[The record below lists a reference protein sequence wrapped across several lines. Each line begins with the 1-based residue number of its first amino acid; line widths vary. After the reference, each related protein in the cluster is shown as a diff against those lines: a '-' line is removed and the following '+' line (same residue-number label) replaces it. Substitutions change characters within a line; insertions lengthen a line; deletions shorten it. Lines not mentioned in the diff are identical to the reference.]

1 MSRIVKKLWKLTLK
15 SVIGLIVIVLIS
27 LLLLLWRL
35 SSSPIQLNQ
44 FVPGIEQAAS
54 DLPGGLSVRLEGI
67 GLYWDR
73 DEKQIDLR
81 ALNVELVESSGTS
94 LVTAPEVDVSLS
106 VFALMRG
113 VVAVSSIE
121 VNDLDVQLVRSEDGS
136 FKVFRKTNTGP
147 VTSADNKPK
156 DFSETVQHL
165 FKVLASEA
173 DTQAPL
179 SYLKRI
185 KLKGSLEVEDRK
197 SDLHWE
203 ADAVES
209 LFVGHKGEIKGDLG
223 VSFSSPKA
231 LDGIQTDI
239 ALSVK
244 DDVATA
250 SLKFTGLMP
259 TNFATLDE
267 RLASLTGLD
276 INLNGSIDITLTLPD
291 TIHTL
296 SANIVGGAGQISYQ
310 DYYPQPLKVNS
321 LDLKLDTD
329 LQGKSLHVSS
339 LDLSLGEETS
349 PLSLHLNGSA
359 KMLENEVAVKLETT
373 LQQLK
378 VNEFDLYWPKAVA
391 NGARSWLVNNM
402 KAGAVNRAKLDLAM
416 DVPTGPEAK
425 FQLKIL
431 QGTVAYSDLT
441 VGYFGA
447 LPPAT
452 GVTGSGTFDQRGFYL
467 DVNKGLVNG
476 VSIQSG
482 KVVITGMDN
491 KKAAISIRTQLN
503 GQLSDIYEVLESP
516 PLELSSS
523 LRTGV
528 VSQQPAGQVI
538 ADFNISLPLKAGLA
552 GADIQY
558 KANGKVTGGELD
570 KIIFNY
576 KLEEANL
583 DFSLDQSKVNFHGP
597 LKFSGIPL
605 TVDWTT
611 FLTGPDKGHT
621 SFTTDAPNITD
632 TQISA
637 LGFDVHEY
645 MQGSVAMKSDAKLTP
660 EGLIMA
666 TIQSDFNNAEL
677 EVPQIHWHKG
687 IGEGGNI
694 SLSLSAKR
702 HHLQASNIAIELGNL
717 KTSGD
722 VQFEMNGGVMSLS
735 LEHLSLSFAELND
748 LKLERNESKNLKF
761 TLQGGEASLEPF
773 LAESDQVID
782 PSEKQVLSGSKT
794 ISGQIESIGVN
805 LEIGESKLDKLYLNK
820 ETYLDNI
827 KFSGRSDNRGWQE
840 VRVSGH
846 DPSAR
851 RRNDINRHPAATEVL
866 GLGEFRVAFGPSESS
881 QYPLHI
887 EVEDLGSLLSTVKGK
902 NLMKSGYLVIDG
914 TSQGPL
920 LTKPL
925 QANAKLSHFT
935 VKEAPTISSVLNLAS
950 FTQIISTFRQTGL
963 AFNSGY
969 GDLQLD
975 GLRLSSKHLRMQG
988 GSLAVVG
995 SGWVDFKQQ
1004 NIDITGTIVPLSNI
1018 NRVVG
1023 KIPLFGRVVTGKDG
1037 HGIMAVDYTAK
1048 GAIGDPV
1055 VSIRKES
1062 LSPEILENALG
1073 TEDELPPPQPR

>member
-1 MSRIVKKLWKLTLK
+1 MSLF
-15 SVIGLIVIVLIS
+15 SFPCS
-27 LLLLLWRL
+27 LLLWRL
-35 SSSPIQLNQ
+35 SSGPIQLNQ

-391 NGARSWLVNNM
+391 NGARNWLVNNM
-402 KAGAVNRAKLDLAM
+402 KAGLVDNAKLDLAM
-416 DVPTGPEAK
+416 DVPTGPGSK
-425 FQLKIL
+425 F
-431 QGTVAYSDLT
+431 
-441 VGYFGA
+441 
-447 LPPAT
+447 PA
-452 GVTGSGTFDQRGFYL
+452 
-467 DVNKGLVNG
+467 
-476 VSIQSG
+476 
-482 KVVITGMDN
+482 
-491 KKAAISIRTQLN
+491 
-503 GQLSDIYEVLESP
+503 E
-516 PLELSSS
+516 
-523 LRTGV
+523 
-528 VSQQPAGQVI
+528 
-538 ADFNISLPLKAGLA
+538 
-552 GADIQY
+552 
-558 KANGKVTGGELD
+558 
-570 KIIFNY
+570 
-576 KLEEANL
+576 
-583 DFSLDQSKVNFHGP
+583 
-597 LKFSGIPL
+597 
-605 TVDWTT
+605 
-611 FLTGPDKGHT
+611 
-621 SFTTDAPNITD
+621 
-632 TQISA
+632 
-637 LGFDVHEY
+637 
-645 MQGSVAMKSDAKLTP
+645 
-660 EGLIMA
+660 
-666 TIQSDFNNAEL
+666 
-677 EVPQIHWHKG
+677 
-687 IGEGGNI
+687 
-694 SLSLSAKR
+694 
-702 HHLQASNIAIELGNL
+702 
-717 KTSGD
+717 
-722 VQFEMNGGVMSLS
+722 
-735 LEHLSLSFAELND
+735 
-748 LKLERNESKNLKF
+748 
-761 TLQGGEASLEPF
+761 
-773 LAESDQVID
+773 D
-782 PSEKQVLSGSKT
+782 PSRHGGLQ
-794 ISGQIESIGVN
+794 
-805 LEIGESKLDKLYLNK
+805 
-820 ETYLDNI
+820 
-827 KFSGRSDNRGWQE
+827 RSHR
-840 VRVSGH
+840 
-846 DPSAR
+846 
-851 RRNDINRHPAATEVL
+851 
-866 GLGEFRVAFGPSESS
+866 
-881 QYPLHI
+881 
-887 EVEDLGSLLSTVKGK
+887 
-902 NLMKSGYLVIDG
+902 
-914 TSQGPL
+914 
-920 LTKPL
+920 
-925 QANAKLSHFT
+925 
-935 VKEAPTISSVLNLAS
+935 
-950 FTQIISTFRQTGL
+950 
-963 AFNSGY
+963 
-969 GDLQLD
+969 
-975 GLRLSSKHLRMQG
+975 
-988 GSLAVVG
+988 
-995 SGWVDFKQQ
+995 
-1004 NIDITGTIVPLSNI
+1004 
-1018 NRVVG
+1018 
-1023 KIPLFGRVVTGKDG
+1023 
-1037 HGIMAVDYTAK
+1037 
-1048 GAIGDPV
+1048 
-1055 VSIRKES
+1055 
-1062 LSPEILENALG
+1062 
-1073 TEDELPPPQPR
+1073 